1 MPLSVT
7 GRTGGGQVSRAFG
20 TGARASPPS
29 WSPAPNRPIGGLVMT
44 EYSLAQLREL
54 RRLALELGFMD
65 DVAHWGRLI
74 QQSSQGHTDGG
85 PDA

>member
-1 MPLSVT
+1 
-7 GRTGGGQVSRAFG
+7 
-20 TGARASPPS
+20 
-29 WSPAPNRPIGGLVMT
+29 MT